1 MKTLIRIM
9 LIVVTCFMMA
19 KTYSS
24 TFAQRE
30 DFDALCA
37 LVAEAQELT
46 VPAAMKAEY
55 ISTNIQSRVASEDVI
70 EAYFS
75 LSYVDPESRYHV
87 FKDAA
92 ESTLTENWSCE
103 PLKALN
109 ETHPSS

>member
-9 LIVVTCFMMA
+9 LIVITCFMMA
-19 KTYSS
+19 ETYSS
-24 TFAQRE
+24 ALAQRE

-55 ISTNIQSRVASEDVI
+55 ISTNIQSRVASDDVI

-92 ESTLTENWSCE
+92 ESTLTESWSCK
-103 PLKALN
+103 PLKTLN
-109 ETHPSS
+109 ETHPGS